1 MNGNQITIS
10 TLTVSSINNGTPG
23 VAAYSTFNASSINA
37 TSTTTTSTL
46 ITGTIAT
53 TTGFTTIGQNTSF
66 PNRSIEIGADA
77 ANSVYLDFHS
87 SDSAYPDYSTRIQSN
102 GGSTIGQGHMMIQ
115 ASTINIVGTSG
126 VGIGTSTPLTT
137 LNIYNTTADS
147 TRAPDG
153 DNRAG
158 QLTIS
163 NSKTGVSVYSMAIGM
178 DQVFGIGY
186 INAAGNNTMQPVCL
200 NTRGGSVGIGITN
213 PTGKC
218 HIYGSGQSTGT
229 GDVYSLN
236 VSSADSF
243 NGNGGITVY
252 SESINLKAGDL
263 TWNPAVRVHGARI
276 YIGGGYSINGAQNQG
291 NIIMYTGNAER
302 ARITDAGIALP
313 GLNMIHFG
321 YDVAGKEANAG
332 KMGYQLF
339 TAGALDIVGAGTG
352 GRTVKIW
359 DSLTVQTSIG
369 IGTNAPNSRMDIR
382 GGTAGVVYW
391 ANPVLNVYG
400 NTDYDA
406 SNVVN
411 IQCQASQY
419 GRNILYMTGRYEGS
433 NDGWSFGAGRNII
446 MFQTQSSLNSAAT
459 QRFQIQNFAN
469 QLGILSNG
477 KGSTPITVWNDNGNV
492 GIGLSEPGYLLHVGS
507 ITSTYNMAAYL
518 GSGGPANYGGGSITH
533 ATSLYINAWGISAA
547 GWGVIS
553 DKRVKTNIEP
563 VSDMLSIIK
572 LLNVVKYDYID
583 PRLGR
588 EECSV
593 IAQELQTIFPNAIN
607 ITTDYLPNI
616 MKLCTYTKQDTIVT
630 LSVSLQSTPDNLNDI
645 KVGSILKLLISN
657 DDTEQEKEITTPI
670 LSISFIDH
678 TIQVS
683 SWVDYS
689 DTSTVVVYG
698 TQVDNFLSIDKPQ
711 LGVMALQGVKE
722 LVKQNADLQA
732 IIDTQAAQIATIL
745 ARLNAAGIA

>member
-1 MNGNQITIS
+1 MSTVNYHTSRSSNLAALSAIVLNVSTLTGSTIQTTATATTSSIVFSSMSGSTLTTSTMNGNQITIS

-302 ARITDAGIALP
+302 VRVSESG
-313 GLNMIHFG
+313 N
-321 YDVAGKEANAG
+321 V
-332 KMGYQLF
+332 
-339 TAGALDIVGAGTG
+339 
-352 GRTVKIW
+352 
-359 DSLTVQTSIG
+359 G
-369 IGTNAPNSRMDIR
+369 IGTNAPNSKMDIR
-382 GGTAGVVYW
+382 GGTAGSVYW

-400 NTDYDA
+400 NTDFDA
-406 SNVVN
+406 HNVVN

-419 GRNILYMTGRYEGS
+419 GRNILYMTGRYELG
-433 NDGWSFGAGRNII
+433 NDAWSFGSGRNMI

-630 LSVSLQSTPDNLNDI
+630 LSVSLQSTPDNLDDI

-657 DDTEQEKEITTPI
+657 DETQEKEITTPI
-670 LSISFIDH
+670 LSISFTDH

-683 SWVDYS
+683 SWEDYS
-689 DTSTVVVYG
+689 DTSTVIVYG
-698 TQVDNFLSIDKPQ
+698 TQVDNYLSIDKPQ

>member
-1 MNGNQITIS
+1 MSTVNYLTARSSNLAAFNTIQLNVS
-10 TLTVSSINNGTPG
+10 TLTGSTIQTTATATTSSIVVSTLTTR
-23 VAAYSTFNASSINA
+23 AATYSTLTGSTITTSSI
-37 TSTTTTSTL
+37 
-46 ITGTIAT
+46 ITPVIAT
-53 TTGFTTIGQNTSF
+53 ATGFTTIGQNTSF

-87 SDSAYPDYSTRIQSN
+87 SDSAYPDYSTRIQSF
-102 GGSTIGQGHMMIQ
+102 GGSTIGQGHMSLQ

-126 VGIGTSTPLTT
+126 VGIGTSTPGYKLDVLGDVNFGSNDATNGSRIRLIGT
-137 LNIYNTTADS
+137 NACIQGGPSGSDLLHLVSGNGAKALSVAYNGS
-147 TRAPDG
+147 
-153 DNRAG
+153 
-158 QLTIS
+158 I
-163 NSKTGVSVYSMAIGM
+163 
-178 DQVFGIGY
+178 GIG
-186 INAAGNNTMQPVCL
+186 T
-200 NTRGGSVGIGITN
+200 TN

-218 HIYGSGQSTGT
+218 HIYGAGQSTGT

-263 TWNPAVRVHGARI
+263 TWNPAIRVHGARI

-291 NIIMYTGNAER
+291 NIQIYTGNVER
-302 ARITDAGIALP
+302 VRISD
-313 GLNMIHFG
+313 
-321 YDVAGKEANAG
+321 
-332 KMGYQLF
+332 
-339 TAGALDIVGAGTG
+339 TG
-352 GRTVKIW
+352 NV
-359 DSLTVQTSIG
+359 G
-369 IGTNAPNSRMDIR
+369 IGTNSPNSKMDIR

-411 IQCQASQY
+411 IQCQASMY
-419 GRNILYMTGRYEGS
+419 GRNILYMTGRYELG
-433 NDGWSFGAGRNII
+433 NDAWSFGTGRNII
-446 MFQTQSSLNSAAT
+446 MFQTQSLLNSAAT
-459 QRFQIQNFAN
+459 QRFQIQNLAG

-477 KGSTPITVWNDNGNV
+477 KSSTPITVWNDNGNV
-492 GIGLSEPGYLLHVGS
+492 GIGISEPGYLLHVGS
-507 ITSTYNMAAYL
+507 ITSTYTLAGYL
-518 GSGGPANYGGGSITH
+518 GSAGYGNYGNASITN
-533 ATSLYINAWGISAA
+533 ATSLYITGWGMTAAAWG
-547 GWGVIS
+547 VTS
-553 DKRVKTNIEP
+553 DRRVKTNIEQ
-563 VSDMLSIIK
+563 VSNMISIINQI
-572 LLNVVKYDYID
+572 NVVKYDYID

-607 ITTDYLPNI
+607 ISTDYLPNI
-616 MKLCTYTKQDTIVT
+616 MKLCSYTKQDDIIT
-630 LSVSLQSTPDNLNDI
+630 LSVPLQSTPDNLDDI
-645 KVGSILKLLISN
+645 KVGSILKLLISS
-657 DDTEQEKEITTPI
+657 DETQEKEITTPI

-689 DTSTVVVYG
+689 DTSTVIVYG
-698 TQVDNFLSIDKPQ
+698 TQVSNFLSIDKPQ